1 MNGWKRTTTTRN
13 ASYDSI
19 LKTYASLT
27 PETIIEHLESAR
39 DGLTQEDATKRLA
52 IKGPN
57 VLSCK
62 KPPTWWMLA
71 LSILPDPFNIILL
84 FIAIISMVH
93 QPRQW
98 TTFITLIL
106 MIIIS
111 SSLRFWQEYRS
122 SVATIKLQETLQIE
136 VLVRRRVNGYIMDMP
151 VNEKS
156 IVPGDILI
164 VNPGDA
170 VPADCMLLS
179 SLNLSVSQSRYVTHQ
194 SWVRIY

>member
-39 DGLTQEDATKRLA
+39 DGLTQEDATTRLA
-52 IKGPN
+52 INGPN

-98 TTFITLIL
+98 ITFITLIL

-111 SSLRFWQEYRS
+111 FSLRFWQEYRS
-122 SVATIKLQETLQIE
+122 SVATMKLQETLQIN
-136 VLVRRRVNGYIMDMP
+136 VLVRRRVNGYIMDML
-151 VNEKS
+151 VDEKS

-164 VNPGDA
+164 INPDDA

-179 SLNLSVSQSRYVTHQ
+179 SLNLSVSQSRYVTRQ
-194 SWVRIY
+194 SWF

>member
-1 MNGWKRTTTTRN
+1 MNGWKRTTATRN

-39 DGLTQEDATKRLA
+39 DGLTQEDATTRLA
-52 IKGPN
+52 INGPN

-71 LSILPDPFNIILL
+71 LSILPDPFNILLL

-98 TTFITLIL
+98 ITFITLIL

-111 SSLRFWQEYRS
+111 FSLRFWQEYRS
-122 SVATIKLQETLQIE
+122 SVATMKLQETLQIN
-136 VLVRRRVNGYIMDMP
+136 VLVRRRVNGYIMDML
-151 VNEKS
+151 VDEKS

-164 VNPGDA
+164 INPDDA

-179 SLNLSVSQSRYVTHQ
+179 SLNLSVSQSRYVTRQ
-194 SWVRIY
+194 SWF